1 MKLTLGFSPCPNDT
15 FIFDAMIHQK
25 IDTEGLEFD
34 LTIADVEELNKEAFK
49 KQIDITKI
57 SYNAFAHLIN
67 DYKLLNS
74 GSALGNN
81 CGPLLV
87 TANPNMVLDA
97 DSKIAI
103 PGKFTTAN
111 FLLSI
116 FYPELT
122 NKTEFLFSDI
132 EKVLINQTYD
142 AGLLIHE
149 NRFTY
154 QERGLHKLADLG
166 EKWEIATKLPI
177 PLGGIIVNRNLDT
190 DIQQK
195 VDRVLKRSLQFAF
208 DNPKSG
214 IDFIKS
220 HAQEMNEEV
229 MYKHIELYVNNYT
242 LDLGVNGKKAVE
254 FLLNKAIEVGLIPKF
269 DIEIFV

>member
-25 IDTEGLEFD
+25 IDTEGLEFE
-34 LTIADVEELNKEAFK
+34 LTIADVEELNREAFK
-49 KQIDITKI
+49 KKIDITKI

-87 TANPNMVLDA
+87 GKNFESVLDSN
-97 DSKIAI
+97 SKIAI
-103 PGKFTTAN
+103 PGTYTTAN

-122 NKTEFLFSDI
+122 NKTEVLFSDI
-132 EKVLINQTYD
+132 EKVLIDNSFD

-154 QERGLHKLADLG
+154 HQRGLHKLADLG
-166 EKWEIATKLPI
+166 EKWETDTQLPI
-177 PLGGIIVNRNLDT
+177 PLGGIIVNRKLDIRT
-190 DIQQK
+190 QQK
-195 VDRVLKRSLQFAF
+195 IDRVLKRSIQFAF

-220 HAQEMNEEV
+220 HAQEMEQDV

-242 LDLGVNGKKAVE
+242 LDLGANGKKAVE
-254 FLLNKAIEVGLIPKF
+254 YLLNKAIEVGLIPKF
-269 DIEIFV
+269 DPEIFV